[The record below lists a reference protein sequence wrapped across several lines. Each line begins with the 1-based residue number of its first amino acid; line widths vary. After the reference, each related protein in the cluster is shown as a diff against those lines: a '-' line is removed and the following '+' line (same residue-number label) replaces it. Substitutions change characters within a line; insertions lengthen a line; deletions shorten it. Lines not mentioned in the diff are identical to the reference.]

1 MIRSYLTTA
10 FRNLLRN
17 RISSGFNLAGLT
29 IGIAVT
35 LLVGLWVRDEL
46 SYNSYHD
53 NANRIAQVMV
63 KGEDAKEGPFINNSV
78 QYPLATE
85 LQANYAD
92 HFKHII
98 RASWVSDN
106 ILSSG
111 EKKLSAVGQFMD
123 AAAPEMFTLKMVY
136 GNWSAL
142 QDQNSV
148 ILAQSVAQAFFGN
161 SNPINQVVTLSNKNS
176 LKVTGVYEDLP
187 KNTQL
192 NNIKFISTWD
202 FWVSQNKWIGE
213 RAIND
218 WDNHFLKIY
227 AEIPAGSDFA
237 TVSNTIKDVEL
248 RNISKLEGF
257 ADHVA
262 RKPQLFLHPMKR
274 WHLYPFA
281 DGGVTDNKP
290 VRMVWL
296 VGTVGCFVLLLAC
309 INFINLSTA
318 RSGKRAKE
326 VGIRK
331 TIGSRRWQLVFQFF
345 SESLL
350 IVFFS
355 YLLACI
361 LVSIF
366 LPWFNDLSGKAMDMP
381 WLDGYFWMAGIVFI
395 LITAVLAGS
404 YPALYLSSF
413 KPVIVLKGGVF
424 HSSRWASLPRKALVV
439 VQFTVSVGLIIS
451 TIVIYRQILFAKD
464 RPVGYTREGLLTLA
478 MKSDDFKGK
487 YDVLRNELLRTGVV
501 SNMSASMGK
510 VTEVVSGNNGFDWKG
525 KDPKDEESFGTLA
538 VSFDHGKT
546 IGWQFVAGRDYSA
559 DFPGDSSGVVVN
571 ESFARYTKLENP
583 VGEVITWKWRN
594 NAPKPYTILGV
605 VKDMVMESPYERVEP
620 TLFFAKSLNGGVS
633 NLNIRVNPR
642 VAMSV
647 AIPKIEAVFKKLV
660 PAVPFDYSFVDQD
673 YALKFVTEERI
684 GKLAGFFTVLA
695 IFISCLGLF
704 GLSSYMAEQRTREI
718 GVRKVLGASIV
729 DLWYLL
735 SKEFVMLVLI
745 AMCISVPISWSLM
758 QNWLQNYQ
766 YKADMHWWII
776 AATGSL
782 VVIITLLTISFHTIK
797 AALMNPVKSLR
808 ME

>member
-1 MIRSYLTTA
+1 MIKSFFTTA

-35 LLVGLWVRDEL
+35 LLVGLWVKDEL
-46 SYNSYHD
+46 SYDSYHS
-53 NANRIAQVMV
+53 NASRIAQVMV
-63 KGEDAKEGPFINNSV
+63 KGVDATEGPFINNSL
-78 QYPLATE
+78 QYPLAAE
-85 LQANYAD
+85 LQSNYAD
-92 HFKHII
+92 HFKHIV

-123 AAAPEMFTLKMVY
+123 PAALEMFTLKMVN

-142 QDQNSV
+142 QDPHSI
-148 ILAQSVAQAFFGN
+148 ILAASVARAFFG
-161 SNPINQVVTLSNKNS
+161 SGNPINQLVMLGNKNS

-202 FWVSQNKWIGE
+202 FWVSQNKWITE
-213 RAIND
+213 RATND
-218 WDNHFLKIY
+218 WNNHFLKLY
-227 AEIPAGSDFA
+227 AEIPKGSDFA
-237 TVSNTIKDVEL
+237 TASNTIKDVEL
-248 RNISKLEGF
+248 RNISKLDGF
-257 ADHVA
+257 EDHVA

-281 DGGVTDNKP
+281 KGVTDSKP

-331 TIGSRRWQLVFQFF
+331 TIGSRRWQLISQFF

-366 LPWFNDLSGKAMDMP
+366 LPWFNDLSGKAMVMP
-381 WLDGYFWMAGIVFI
+381 WWDGYFWLAGIVFI
-395 LITAVLAGS
+395 VITAVLAGS

-413 KPVIVLKGGVF
+413 KPVTGLKGGVF
-424 HSSRWASLPRKALVV
+424 HSGRWASLPRKALVV
-439 VQFTVSVGLIIS
+439 VQFTVSAGLIIS
-451 TIVIYRQILFAKD
+451 TIIIYKQVLFAKD

-487 YDVLRNELLRTGVV
+487 YDLLRNELLRTGVV
-501 SNMSASMGK
+501 SNMSASMGR

-571 ESFARYTKLENP
+571 ESFVKYTKLENP
-583 VGEVITWKWRN
+583 VGETITWKWRDK
-594 NAPKPYTILGV
+594 PPVPYTILGV
-605 VKDMVMESPYERVEP
+605 VKDMVMDSPYEPVEP

-633 NLNIRVNPR
+633 DLNIRVNPG
-642 VAMSV
+642 VAMSA

-660 PAVPFDYSFVDQD
+660 PAVPFDYTFVDQD
-673 YALKFVTEERI
+673 YASKFSAEERI

-704 GLSSYMAEQRTREI
+704 GLASYMAEQRTREI
-718 GVRKVLGASIV
+718 GVRKVLGASIP

-735 SKEFVMLVLI
+735 SKEFVLLVLI
-745 AMCISVPISWSLM
+745 AMCISVPITWSFM
-758 QNWLQNYQ
+758 QKWLQNYQ
-766 YKADMHWWII
+766 YRADMHWWII

-797 AALMNPVKSLR
+797 AALMNPVKCLR
-808 ME
+808 IE